1 MMQKAILAL
10 FLFIVFLPSV
20 AQAQQR
26 MSLIRDVEIE
36 RYMAEWFSPILR
48 AAGLTDRSVD
58 IILVNNSTLNAFVAG
73 GSNVFFHTGLLT
85 ETDNVGE
92 VIGVFSHELGH
103 ITGGHLIRGREAA
116 NQAGIQALATTLIG
130 LGAAIASG
138 SGQAA
143 GAAITAG
150 QALGANN
157 FLSHSRVQE
166 SSADQAALS
175 FMQDAHLNP
184 QGFRSFLTKLGDQ
197 ELLPAGQQVEYV
209 RTHPLTSNRIEN
221 VSNRIETSPYAD
233 EALPAAWQEQHARM
247 KAKLIGFL
255 TPDRVKYIYKDSDT
269 SIVADYARAIAAYR
283 QNDFDEAKESL
294 EKLLK
299 QEPKNPYFAEL
310 LGQVYRDSGDIDGAI
325 RYFNQADE
333 NLTKPSALIKVGLAH
348 VWLEKDRTDASA
360 NQAIKYLKQAVNLED
375 KTSSV
380 YRLLATAY
388 GRVGQDGLAKLY
400 LAEEGLLRGD
410 YDYARRQAEAA
421 SRDIKKGS
429 PDYLRAQDLLLVIKQ
444 RQDKKDG

>member
-1 MMQKAILAL
+1 MMQKAIIAL
-10 FLFIVFLPSV
+10 FLFIGLLPSV

-26 MSLIRDVEIE
+26 LSLIRDVEIE
-36 RYMAEWFSPILR
+36 RYMHEWFSPILR
-48 AAGLTDRSVD
+48 AAGLTDHSVD
-58 IILVNNSTLNAFVAG
+58 IILVNDSTLNAYVAG

-150 QALGANN
+150 QAMGANH

-184 QGFRSFLTKLGDQ
+184 QGFRSFLVKLEDQ

-209 RTHPLTSNRIEN
+209 RTHPLTTNRIES
-221 VSNRIETSPYAD
+221 VSARIDASPYVD
-233 EALPAAWQEQHARM
+233 KELPAAWQEQHARM
-247 KAKLIGFL
+247 KAKLIGFI
-255 TPDRVKYIYKDSDT
+255 TPDRVKYIYKENDK
-269 SIVADYARAIAAYR
+269 SIAADYARAIAAYR
-283 QNDFDEAKESL
+283 QSNFDEAKLAL
-294 EKLLK
+294 EGLLK

-310 LGQVYRDSGDIDGAI
+310 LGQVYRDSGDINEAI
-325 RYFNQADE
+325 KYFNQADQ
-333 NLTKPSALIKVGLAH
+333 NLEKPSALIKTGLAH
-348 VWLEKDRTDASA
+348 VWLEKDRTNSSA
-360 NQAIKYLKQAVNLED
+360 YQAIKYLKQALNLDD

-410 YDYARRQAEAA
+410 YDYARRQVEAA
-421 SRDIKKGS
+421 SRDIKQDS
-429 PDYLRAQDLLLVIKQ
+429 PDYLKAQDLLLVIKQ
-444 RQDKKDG
+444 RQEKKDG